1 MATILKSKQLQFGE
15 NTASVEV
22 FNWEDVATKA
32 KAYLATVKQQ
42 AEDLLRQAQ
51 QDGERLRVEAQR
63 AGLAASQSDIGVQAE
78 KLAMSL
84 AEERVRVATSRMEA
98 LAEEL
103 EQATHQWLRQWQHE
117 TIPLAIS
124 IAERLVHR
132 QIELDPSILLNWL
145 QESVRLAQGNQKLE
159 LRMHP
164 SDIQVL
170 GAALEQ
176 FINQQRHRMAI
187 ELIED
192 PAVERHGI
200 VLQAVELTIDQQL
213 SAQLSRL
220 REELQ

>member
-1 MATILKSKQLQFGE
+1 
-15 NTASVEV
+15 
-22 FNWEDVATKA
+22 
-32 KAYLATVKQQ
+32 
-42 AEDLLRQAQ
+42 
-51 QDGERLRVEAQR
+51 
-63 AGLAASQSDIGVQAE
+63 
-78 KLAMSL
+78 
-84 AEERVRVATSRMEA
+84 SRMEA

-200 VLQAVELTIDQQL
+200 ILQAVELTIDQPL